1 MDTIERI
8 LKLKGEWR
16 LRKRKRFMR
25 RLLAWVLMIAL
36 LGGALFI
43 YLNYM
48 QPEEI
53 DIISPEAIED
63 IRGYCIIGKRYYL
76 LSLH

>member
-1 MDTIERI
+1 
-8 LKLKGEWR
+8 
-16 LRKRKRFMR
+16 MR

-48 QPEEI
+48 QPEELVI
-53 DIISPEAIED
+53 PEPIED
-63 IRGYCIIGKRYYL
+63 IRG
-76 LSLH
+76 

>member
-1 MDTIERI
+1 
-8 LKLKGEWR
+8 
-16 LRKRKRFMR
+16 MR
-25 RLLAWVLMIAL
+25 RLLAWGLMIAL

-53 DIISPEAIED
+53 EIISPEAIED
-63 IRGYCIIGKRYYL
+63 IRG
-76 LSLH
+76 

>member
-53 DIISPEAIED
+53 EIISPEAIED
-63 IRGYCIIGKRYYL
+63 IRG
-76 LSLH
+76 

>member
-25 RLLAWVLMIAL
+25 KLLAWVLMIAL

-48 QPEEI
+48 KTEEI
-53 DIISPEAIED
+53 VIPEPIED
-63 IRGYCIIGKRYYL
+63 IRG
-76 LSLH
+76 

>member
-53 DIISPEAIED
+53 EIISPEAIED
-63 IRGYCIIGKRYYL
+63 ITG
-76 LSLH
+76 